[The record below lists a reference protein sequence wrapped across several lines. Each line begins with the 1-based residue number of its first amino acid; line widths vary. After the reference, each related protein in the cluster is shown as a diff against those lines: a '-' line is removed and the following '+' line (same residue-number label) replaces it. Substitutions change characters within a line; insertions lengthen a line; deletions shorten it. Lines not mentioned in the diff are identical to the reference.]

1 MDQLRPDYYI
11 SGQMIPDGND
21 NIVQIEIVR
30 VKGYHL
36 LHRESIVDRTPTRF
50 SLQNKI
56 ANLLLRC
63 IPGLRWDTKQIS
75 ELNSIDSTMVYLRGK
90 HELNQYT
97 PIAYSKRLNC

>member
-1 MDQLRPDYYI
+1 MLPVTITKNCRSVKDILELMDQLRPDYYI

-36 LHRESIVDRTPTRF
+36 LHQESIKLIEHQPA
-50 SLQNKI
+50 SLLQNKI

-63 IPGLRWDTKQIS
+63 IPDFAGTQS
-75 ELNSIDSTMVYLRGK
+75 
-90 HELNQYT
+90 
-97 PIAYSKRLNC
+97 RLAS

>member
-36 LHRESIVDRTPTRF
+36 LHQESIKLIEHQPALSCKT
-50 SLQNKI
+50 K
-56 ANLLLRC
+56 LRIFC
-63 IPGLRWDTKQIS
+63 SDVFPGFAGTQS
-75 ELNSIDSTMVYLRGK
+75 
-90 HELNQYT
+90 
-97 PIAYSKRLNC
+97 RLAS